1 MWLGNGEFTMTD
13 EKENAFNKKLGYV
26 LKKKRTA
33 KRIPQSQ
40 IAQRLNVS
48 KMAVSYW
55 ESGENGMSAKSLK
68 EYCRVLGISV
78 QEILDQTDEE

>member
-1 MWLGNGEFTMTD
+1 MVD
-13 EKENAFNKKLGYV
+13 EKENAFNRKLGYV
-26 LKKKRTA
+26 LKKHRTA
-33 KRIPQSQ
+33 KKVPQTQ

-68 EYCRVLGISV
+68 EYCRVIGVSV
-78 QEILDQTDEE
+78 QDVLDQTDEV